1 MYFVGFLSMVIF
13 VVSLYTQCL
22 RHNICSA
29 WFLDIRIYTCCNNYW
44 FTFWQHSN
52 NFLRGCTHQ
61 TSASLIYVCTLLAP
75 CNKSIKCAFNL
86 IRFGGS
92 KLNNLAIAYEMLQAS
107 FQKGNLYLLGGS
119 ILLAPFKIH
128 QIYVF

>member
-1 MYFVGFLSMVIF
+1 MVIF

-44 FTFWQHSN
+44 FTFWQHNN

-107 FQKGNLYLLGGS
+107 FQKEQLVPSGG
-119 ILLAPFKIH
+119 
-128 QIYVF
+128 